1 MKDGAQKFATV
12 DNVLYNVSD
21 DEAVM
26 VVYPGGKP
34 ETEYTIPT
42 EVNGKAV
49 TSTAMHLFRNNSV
62 LKKVTVPGKHYKLG
76 WLHFNGRKAI
86 EEIVLEHE
94 NSSVNRLGNLH
105 RDEYRQQ
112 GHCEKRRSCKDF

>member
-1 MKDGAQKFATV
+1 
-12 DNVLYNVSD
+12 
-21 DEAVM
+21 M

-62 LKKVTVPGKHYKLG
+62 LKKVTVPASITSLG
-76 WLHFNGRKAI
+76 GYTFNGMKAI

-94 NSSVNRLGNLH
+94 TAPSIGSEIAPR
-105 RDEYRQQ
+105 
-112 GHCEKRRSCKDF
+112 

>member
-1 MKDGAQKFATV
+1 MRKKFATV

-42 EVNGKAV
+42 EVNGKSSNFHCNAPFQKQ
-49 TSTAMHLFRNNSV
+49 LCFE
-62 LKKVTVPGKHYKLG
+62 KVTVPASITSLG
-76 WLHFNGRKAI
+76 GYTFNGMKAI

-94 NSSVNRLGNLH
+94 TAPSIGSEICTEMNTGSKVIVK
-105 RDEYRQQ
+105 
-112 GHCEKRRSCKDF
+112 KRRSCKDF